1 MNIGND
7 VLKNL
12 EDRDEKY
19 VKEQIKKL
27 LKKYSAYYHMPV
39 QSGFGAPSLDFVGC
53 HEGRFFAVEAK
64 RPGKKMTPRQRLTME
79 MMQEAGGTVFLV
91 GDDCIWEVQDKGYG
105 DIRVAVGY
113 TGMEALEGWLLLG
126 P

>member
-1 MNIGND
+1 M
-7 VLKNL
+7 KNL

-19 VKEQIKKL
+19 VKEQVKKL
-27 LKKYSAYYHMPV
+27 LKKYKAYYHMPV

-53 HEGRFFAVEAK
+53 HKGRFFSVETK
-64 RPGKKMTPRQRLTME
+64 RPGKKMTPRQELTTETMR
-79 MMQEAGGTVFLV
+79 EAGGAVFLV
-91 GDDCIWEVQDKGYG
+91 GDDCIYELGEDGKPGKA
-105 DIRVAVGY
+105 IAY

>member
-1 MNIGND
+1 MNIGNY

-19 VKEQIKKL
+19 VKAQVKKL
-27 LKKYSAYYHMPV
+27 LVKHGAYYHMPV

-53 HEGRFFAVEAK
+53 HKGRFFAVETK
-64 RPGKKMTPRQRLTME
+64 RPGKKMTSRQELTTE
-79 MMQEAGGTVFLV
+79 TMQEAGGAVFLV
-91 GDDCIWEVQDKGYG
+91 GDDCIYELQEYPAEP
-105 DIRVAVGY
+105 VAVAF

>member
-1 MNIGND
+1 MEND

-19 VKEQIKKL
+19 VKEQVKKL
-27 LKKYSAYYHMPV
+27 LKKYGAYYFMPV
-39 QSGFGAPSLDFVGC
+39 QTGFGASSLDFIGC
-53 HEGRFFAVEAK
+53 HKGRFYGVETK
-64 RPGKKMTPRQRLTME
+64 RPGKKMTPRQELVSAQMR
-79 MMQEAGGTVFLV
+79 EAGAAVFLV

-113 TGMEALEGWLLLG
+113 TGMEQLEGWLLLG